1 MEVSQTP
8 RYLYEY
14 TLSSCEWFTVRGW
27 VRYWLPFSRND
38 HESAFGSI
46 KLQLVVI
53 RQVVNVYL
61 KVLVVYWLLYGTI
74 E

>member
-8 RYLYEY
+8 RHLYEY

-27 VRYWLPFSRND
+27 DGLGWDHGWD
-38 HESAFGSI
+38 HEFAFGSI
-46 KLQLVVI
+46 KVVI
-53 RQVVNVYL
+53 SPFTQVVNVYL
-61 KVLVVYWLLYGTI
+61 KVLIVYWLLYGTI